1 MKRKVLKKK
10 KVVRRKKPLVRKNI
24 VRRRKNSS
32 DVVLTLTKGEFNAL
46 DRVFYGKDHFD
57 LIHDILESMSGY
69 HNWPASI
76 ALSQEEKAALAAD
89 LIYAMTNELPT
100 VDRYFNEVYKKLPKA
115 QVKSL
120 EPILKKVQGEPA
132 SKGNPRTRKNALKKK
147 AKRGA
152 RGFLVDGDWRAQF
165 KKSYSSRT
173 FKGADKMQLTASEL
187 KMFREV
193 DQLKPLV
200 DSSGYLIL
208 PKYIPLIE
216 REVKKS
222 KDILAAKNAKW
233 KKENLPTLDQAKA
246 QDADIKGFVSYF
258 KAVREDLSDTEKKSK
273 TSLLSPRG
281 KLYVRERFPGADF
294 ILKKV
299 VKDHIDKTTPT
310 TTSTKKAASSF
321 ADLFEDLSDDFSVQS
336 ESESVPKSKSSSKSK
351 PKSSSKSKSKSKSV
365 SKSRTASQSF
375 DLSTDSSGSVPGS
388 YDFPVSEEE
397 IMESVEKGEVVG
409 MLDEGQILALRATAG
424 NFKDSLDTVQEAL
437 DESKE
442 LYDNLKNQL
451 SFMGL
456 DVLPNPH
463 GGRRVGSDRY
473 FPGNYSPR
481 ILSQLNPRGMSTKK
495 HPSVA
500 TQVKFFKSPRGR
512 VIWKGS
518 AADGL
523 GGAKADYELMAA
535 GKSAGGA
542 RSQYKGWTNKD
553 FRSVL
558 SQLKN
563 MKVPL
568 SMKATPRRA
577 AEDLYVY
584 PKTKSFPIGD
594 LYHARLAII
603 YVLSP
608 SNSRQ
613 RKRVIKAVQKHWP
626 EYKWSDFWKAKSK
639 GKGLKT
645 WNQYLK

>member
-132 SKGNPRTRKNALKKK
+132 SKGNPRRRKNALKKK

-152 RGFLVDGDWRAQF
+152 KGFPENGDWRNEF

-173 FKGADKMQLTASEL
+173 FKGADKMELTTAEL
-187 KMFREV
+187 DMFRKSKL
-193 DQLKPLV
+193 LKPYI

-208 PKYIPLIE
+208 PKYIPILEKEIG
-216 REVKKS
+216 KS
-222 KDILAAKNAKW
+222 KALLASKSAKW

-246 QDADIKGFVSYF
+246 LDPDIKGFVTYF
-258 KAVREDLSDTEKKSK
+258 RAVRNDLSDTEKGSK
-273 TSLLSPRG
+273 TTLLSPKGQILVKTR
-281 KLYVRERFPGADF
+281 LPGSAY
-294 ILKKV
+294 IIKKV
-299 VKDHIDKTTPT
+299 VKDHIDKTKPT
-310 TTSTKKAASSF
+310 TTSTRKAATSF
-321 ADLFEDLSDDFSVQS
+321 ADLLDDLSDDFSAQS
-336 ESESVPKSKSSSKSK
+336 ESESVP
-351 PKSSSKSKSKSKSV
+351 KSKSV

-375 DLSTDSSGSVPGS
+375 DLSTDSSGSVSSPF
-388 YDFPVSEEE
+388 DFPVSEEE

-409 MLDEGQILALRATAG
+409 MLDEDQILALRATAG

-437 DESKE
+437 YESKE
-442 LYDNLKNQL
+442 LYDNLKDQL

-463 GGRRVGSDRY
+463 AGRRVGSDRY

-577 AEDLYVY
+577 AESLYVY
-584 PKTKSFPIGD
+584 PKTKRYPIGD

>member
-1 MKRKVLKKK
+1 MKRKVLKK
-10 KVVRRKKPLVRKNI
+10 KVVRRKKPLVRKN
-24 VRRRKNSS
+24 
-32 DVVLTLTKGEFNAL
+32 
-46 DRVFYGKDHFD
+46 
-57 LIHDILESMSGY
+57 
-69 HNWPASI
+69 
-76 ALSQEEKAALAAD
+76 
-89 LIYAMTNELPT
+89 
-100 VDRYFNEVYKKLPKA
+100 
-115 QVKSL
+115 
-120 EPILKKVQGEPA
+120 
-132 SKGNPRTRKNALKKK
+132 ALKKK
-147 AKRGA
+147 AKRGSK
-152 RGFLVDGDWRAQF
+152 GFPENGDWRNEF
-165 KKSYSSRT
+165 KKSYASRT
-173 FKGADKMQLTASEL
+173 FKGKDKMELTTAEL
-187 KMFREV
+187 GLFR
-193 DQLKPLV
+193 DSKLLKPYI
-200 DSSGYLIL
+200 DSSGYLNL
-208 PKYIPLIE
+208 PKYIPIIE
-216 REVKKS
+216 KEIGKS
-222 KDILAAKNAKW
+222 KAILATKDAKW

-246 QDADIKGFVSYF
+246 LDPDIKGFATYF
-258 KAVREDLSDTEKKSK
+258 RAVRNDLSDTEKGSK
-273 TSLLSPRG
+273 TTLLSPKGQILVKAR
-281 KLYVRERFPGADF
+281 LPGAAY
-294 ILKKV
+294 IIKKV
-299 VKDHIDKTTPT
+299 VKDHIDKTKPT
-310 TTSTKKAASSF
+310 TTSTKKAATSF
-321 ADLFEDLSDDFSVQS
+321 ADLLEDLSDDFSVQS
-336 ESESVPKSKSSSKSK
+336 ESVSKPKAKSK

-365 SKSRTASQSF
+365 SRSATASQSF
-375 DLSTDSSGSVPGS
+375 DLSTDSSGSIAGS

-409 MLDEGQILALRATAG
+409 MLDEDQILALRTTAG

-442 LYDNLKNQL
+442 LYDNLKAQL

-495 HPSVA
+495 SPSVA
-500 TQVKFFKSPRGR
+500 AQVKFFKSPRGR

-518 AADGL
+518 VADGL

-558 SQLKN
+558 SQLKK

-584 PKTKSFPIGD
+584 PKTEKYPIGD

-608 SNSRQ
+608 SNSRE
-613 RKRVIKAVQKHWP
+613 RKKVIKTVQEHWP
-626 EYKWSDFWKAKSK
+626 EYKWSDFWKSKSK